1 MTDGTCSTRGALLLC
16 AAVLALT
23 ACSDASNETAAAAA
37 ETAQIAA
44 ARRNAAAETEDMVS
58 AVAAGKPGA
67 PIDVRFDVP
76 TKPRVGEPL
85 KIDVAVV
92 PLSTVGR
99 LEVLFQGNDGFAVVS
114 NGQLGPLDNPA
125 VGKVLRHSVT
135 VLPQSEGVF
144 MLSAIA
150 MTDGTDASMS
160 RSFAM
165 PIIVGNASAVASKP
179 QNAVTDATG
188 ETVQSLPAVETPR

>member
-1 MTDGTCSTRGALLLC
+1 MTDSKYLTQTALLC
-16 AAVLALT
+16 AALLALLG
-23 ACSDASNETAAAAA
+23 CSDANDESAAAAA

-44 ARRNAAAETEDMVS
+44 ARRNAAAETQDMIS

-92 PLSTVGR
+92 PLSAVGR
-99 LEVLFQGNDGFAVVS
+99 LEVVFQGNDGLSVAS
-114 NGQLGPLDNPA
+114 DGQLGPLDNPA
-125 VGKVLRHSVT
+125 VGKVLRHTVT

-150 MTDGTDASMS
+150 MTDGDDASMS

-165 PIIVGNASAVASKP
+165 PIIVGNVPAVASKP
-179 QNAVTDATG
+179 QSSITDATG
-188 ETVQSLPAVETPR
+188 ESVETLPAVETPR